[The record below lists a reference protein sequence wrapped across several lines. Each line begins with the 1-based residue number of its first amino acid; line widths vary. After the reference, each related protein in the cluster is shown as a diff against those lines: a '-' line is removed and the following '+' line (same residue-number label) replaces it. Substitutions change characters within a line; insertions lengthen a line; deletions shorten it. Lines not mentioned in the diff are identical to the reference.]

1 MSALLE
7 RALIHIEKI
16 MSALPTSLQLCC
28 HVCGRQYNDRWVWRC
43 HCGSPLDF
51 AVSQTPDGE
60 PPASPTW
67 RDTTD
72 GLWAFT
78 DLLPVEPTVSLGEGL
93 TPLVNPPQGQAPGLP
108 ASTTLS
114 DCV

>member
-1 MSALLE
+1 M
-7 RALIHIEKI
+7 
-16 MSALPTSLQLCC
+16 
-28 HVCGRQYNDRWVWRC
+28 
-43 HCGSPLDF
+43 DF

-93 TPLVNPPQGQAPGLP
+93 TPLVNPL
-108 ASTTLS
+108 
-114 DCV
+114 